1 MSKIVV
7 DTSAQQDGDA
17 IQTVST
23 KDSDPANTVV
33 TKDYLTSKIQAIPK
47 LDAYTKTE
55 VNNLLGNKLDK
66 DATAKNSD
74 MLGNKPAVD
83 YALRKDMIGG
93 MPIGSYLMW
102 PSLSYT
108 PDGFVPCDGQL
119 LKKAEY
125 PELYGILGE
134 TYGGGGDSFGVPK
147 FNDGRFVRGIGGNA
161 AAMGVAQNDAIR
173 NITAQVDF
181 WGNRSNLTTLDG
193 VFYSEK
199 NGDWK
204 GRPALNEVTTDEAPN
219 ILHIDA
225 SRQVPTANENRPY
238 NSCVK
243 WLIKCKN
250 SKLYSSLDKSLI
262 ATESQPGVFKV
273 KQQING
279 LATDATVTEKAI
291 VDKLFGYGQSWKNVR
306 ADRHTGVVYYNDT
319 GKPIF
324 VAVKMI
330 ANGQG
335 GAAAVIGHIGENEIL
350 HNYAARMSG
359 VTVTMSISFIVGP
372 GDSYKIISSYTLD
385 GSKQDPTTWFEYR

>member
-1 MSKIVV
+1 MSKIIV

-33 TKDYLTSKIQAIPK
+33 TKDYLSSKIQAIPK

-55 VNNLLGNKLDK
+55 VNNLLDNKLDK
-66 DATAKNSD
+66 NATAKNSD

-125 PELYGILGE
+125 PELYEILGE
-134 TYGGGGDSFGVPK
+134 TYGGGGDSFAAPT

-161 AAMGVAQNDAIR
+161 ASIGVAQGDAIR
-173 NITAQVDF
+173 NITGKVDF
-181 WGNRSNLTTLDG
+181 WGNRSNLTALEG
-193 VFYSEK
+193 ALYSEN
-199 NGDWK
+199 NGGWK
-204 GRPALNEVTTDEAPN
+204 GRPALNEVTADEAPN
-219 ILHIDA
+219 ILHLDA

-279 LATDATVTEKAI
+279 SATDATVTEKAI
-291 VDKLFGYGQSWKNVR
+291 VDKLFGYDYSCHDRTNEMQDGTTYTNTHSLPIILVLGTIAATQSGLIDTQLWYNG
-306 ADRHTGVVYYNDT
+306 ANIISTYHGPHTGVT
-319 GKPIF
+319 PRSSI
-324 VAVKMI
+324 
-330 ANGQG
+330 
-335 GAAAVIGHIGENEIL
+335 
-350 HNYAARMSG
+350 
-359 VTVTMSISFIVGP
+359 TMFLLP
-372 GDSYKIISSYTLD
+372 GDTYKTIGWKKPGAVWL
-385 GSKQDPTTWFEYR
+385 EYYRD

>member
-33 TKDYLTSKIQAIPK
+33 TKDYLSSKIQAIPK

-66 DATAKNSD
+66 NGTAVKAQDSD
-74 MLGNKPAVD
+74 KLANKPASD
-83 YALRKDMIGG
+83 YALKTEVMGG

-108 PDGFVPCDGQL
+108 PNGFLPCDGQL
-119 LKKAEY
+119 LKKADY
-125 PELYGILGE
+125 PELYELLGE

-161 AAMGVAQNDAIR
+161 ATMGVAQNDAMR
-173 NITAQVDF
+173 NITGWLAVM
-181 WGNRSNLTTLDG
+181 SNDVRQADG
-193 VFYSEK
+193 AFYMDDIMSTGF
-199 NGDWK
+199 NDGTSDPVY
-204 GRPALNEVTTDEAPN
+204 RVRF
-219 ILHIDA
+219 DA

-273 KQQING
+273 KPQING
-279 LATDATVTEKAI
+279 SATDATVTEKAI
-291 VDKLFGYGQSWKNVR
+291 VDKLFGYGQSWKNVS
-306 ADRHTGVVYYNDT
+306 ADRHTNVTYYNDT

-324 VAVKMI
+324 VAARMV
-330 ANGQG
+330 AASQG
-335 GAAAVIGHIGENEIL
+335 GASSVIGAIGENEIL
-350 HNYAARMSG
+350 CNYAARMPG
-359 VTVTMSISFIVGP
+359 VTVNMSVSFIVGP
-372 GDSYKIISSYTLD
+372 GDPYKIISAYTLD
-385 GSKQDPTTWFEYR
+385 AGKQDPTSWFEYR

>member
-1 MSKIVV
+1 MSKIIV

-23 KDSDPANTVV
+23 KDGDPANTVV
-33 TKDYLTSKIQAIPK
+33 TKDYLSSKIAAIPK

-55 VNNLLGNKLDK
+55 VNNLLDNKLDK
-66 DATAKNSD
+66 NGTAVKARDSD
-74 MLGNKPAVD
+74 KLANKPASD
-83 YALRKDMIGG
+83 YALKTEVMGG

-108 PDGFVPCDGQL
+108 PDGFLPCDGQL
-119 LKKAEY
+119 LKKVDY
-125 PELYGILGE
+125 PELYEILGE

-161 AAMGVAQNDAIR
+161 ATMGVAQGDAIR
-173 NITAQVDF
+173 NITGWLAVM
-181 WGNRSNLTTLDG
+181 SNDVRQADG
-193 VFYSEK
+193 AFYMDDIMNSGF
-199 NGDWK
+199 NDGASDPVY
-204 GRPALNEVTTDEAPN
+204 RVRF
-219 ILHIDA
+219 DA

-250 SKLYSSLDKSLI
+250 SKLYNGLDKSLI

-273 KQQING
+273 KPQING
-279 LATDATVTEKAI
+279 SATDATVTEKAI

-306 ADRHTGVVYYNDT
+306 ADRHTNVTYYNDT

-324 VAVKMI
+324 VAVRMQ
-330 ANGQG
+330 ADRQG
-335 GAAAVIGHIGENEIL
+335 GAAGIAGYIGESHIL
-350 HNYAARMSG
+350 DNYAALMPG
-359 VTVTMSISFIVGP
+359 VTVNMSVSFIVGP
-372 GDSYKIISSYTLD
+372 GDSYKIISSYMLD
-385 GSKQDPTTWFEYR
+385 GSKQDPTSWFEYR

>member
-23 KDSDPANTVV
+23 KDSDPDNTVV
-33 TKDYLTSKIQAIPK
+33 TKDYLSSKIQAIPK

-66 DATAKNSD
+66 NGTAVKAQDSEK
-74 MLGNKPAVD
+74 LANKPASD
-83 YALRKDMIGG
+83 YALKTDVMGG

-108 PDGFVPCDGQL
+108 PDGFLPCDGQL
-119 LKKAEY
+119 LKKADY
-125 PELYGILGE
+125 PELYEILGE

-161 AAMGVAQNDAIR
+161 ATMGVAQSDAMR
-173 NITAQVDF
+173 NITGWLAVM
-181 WGNRSNLTTLDG
+181 SNDVRQADG
-193 VFYSEK
+193 AFYMDDVMSTGY
-199 NGDWK
+199 NDGASDPVY
-204 GRPALNEVTTDEAPN
+204 RVRF
-219 ILHIDA
+219 DA

-262 ATESQPGVFKV
+262 ATEFQPGVFKV
-273 KQQING
+273 KPQING
-279 LATDATVTEKAI
+279 SATDTTVTEKAI

-306 ADRHTGVVYYNDT
+306 ADRHTNVTYYNDT

-324 VAVKMI
+324 VAVRMN
-330 ANGQG
+330 ADRQG
-335 GAAAVIGHIGENEIL
+335 GAASIAGYIGENHIL
-350 HNYAARMSG
+350 YNYAAQMPG
-359 VTVTMSISFIVGP
+359 ITVCMSISFIVGP
-372 GDSYKIISSYTLD
+372 GDPYKIISSYMLD
-385 GSKQDPTTWFEYR
+385 GSNQDPTSWFEYR